1 MKAIRTLFEILE
13 RRKRHMALKKLNQ
26 FMKFDLDAFLS
37 GKEIRCNEV
46 GELVDYET
54 KKHLGTKITAVIVKD
69 DTLYNSTDGKRVSN
83 RYEQFNINVLKDVN
97 VPVDAKIM
105 PVDVVKATAYGEQGS
120 PYKSKLSVTCKDIK
134 VMP

>member
-1 MKAIRTLFEILE
+1 
-13 RRKRHMALKKLNQ
+13 MALKKLNQ

-69 DTLYNSTDGKRVSN
+69 DTRYNSTDGKRVSN

-120 PYKSKLSVTCKDIK
+120 TYKSKLSVTCKDIK